1 MQLINITSF
10 IQLFLKIVFS
20 TYSLSIR
27 FFIYFLQDFWILY
40 RIPFFIHFMSKHPM
54 FCDKHC
60 SISFIR
66 STTNILRKTLNC
78 CNILFNFFLHFR
90 MICFFKF
97 VYFLLSRFLDSL
109 NILFTLRTRNIKVT
123 ITNHSISCTLIIFT
137 LTAIAR

>member
-1 MQLINITSF
+1 MQLINIASF
-10 IQLFLKIVFS
+10 TYLLIIVFF
-20 TYSLSIR
+20 SIYTFSIS
-27 FFIYFLQDFWILY
+27 FFIYFLQNFWILY
-40 RIPFFIHFMSKHPM
+40 KISFFIHFMSKHPM

-66 STTNILRKTLNC
+66 NTTNILRKRLNR
-78 CNILFNFFLHFR
+78 CNILLNLFLHFR
-90 MICFFKF
+90 MIYFFKF

-109 NILFTLRTRNIKVT
+109 NILFALHTRNIKVT